1 MHALTHTHAMHT
13 HCLLRVEERKEE
25 EEEEEKLAC
34 RQH

>member
-1 MHALTHTHAMHT
+1 MHT